1 MANMLSNLFG
11 KQYVEEEEEKEQ
23 LTSLLEDRIRALQK
37 RIASL
42 EKRVEALEKQETKEE
57 KTEEVSESSSES
69 LGLSDFGLSAAV
81 VSATDVPQ
89 KAEEPTQWYLAA
101 PTADGTF
108 PSVSSQEQIGK
119 SIYLLTTSDNMNGTF
134 SILDTSDAIAT
145 ASISISQF
153 VKPVCKVNG
162 NASAFPRHI
171 ITDEEGALTKE
182 NGIWK
187 VTRKAIVHFE

>member
-1 MANMLSNLFG
+1 MANMFSNMFG
-11 KQYVEEEEEKEQ
+11 KQNVEEEEAREQ

-57 KTEEVSESSSES
+57 KPEEVSESSSEY
-69 LGLSDFGLSAAV
+69 LGLSDFGLSAA
-81 VSATDVPQ
+81 
-89 KAEEPTQWYLAA
+89 KADEPTQWYLAA

>member
-1 MANMLSNLFG
+1 MANMFSNMFG
-11 KQYVEEEEEKEQ
+11 KQNVEEEEAREQ

-57 KTEEVSESSSES
+57 KPEEVSESSSES

-81 VSATDVPQ
+81 ISATDTPQ
-89 KAEEPTQWYLAA
+89 KADEPTQWYLAA

-145 ASISISQF
+145 AFIR
-153 VKPVCKVNG
+153 NG

>member
-1 MANMLSNLFG
+1 MANMFSNMFG
-11 KQYVEEEEEKEQ
+11 KQNVEEEEAREQ

-57 KTEEVSESSSES
+57 KPEEVSESSSES

-81 VSATDVPQ
+81 ISATDTPQ
-89 KAEEPTQWYLAA
+89 KADEPTQWYLAA

-119 SIYLLTTSDNMNGTF
+119 SIYLLTT
-134 SILDTSDAIAT
+134 
-145 ASISISQF
+145 
-153 VKPVCKVNG
+153 
-162 NASAFPRHI
+162 
-171 ITDEEGALTKE
+171 
-182 NGIWK
+182 
-187 VTRKAIVHFE
+187 

>member
-1 MANMLSNLFG
+1 MANMFSNMFG
-11 KQYVEEEEEKEQ
+11 KQNVEEEEAREQ

-57 KTEEVSESSSES
+57 KPEEVSESSSES

-81 VSATDVPQ
+81 ISATDTPQ
-89 KAEEPTQWYLAA
+89 KWYLAA